1 MNACVCLYFKRL
13 IYPIRNYIY
22 FLLALVVSL
31 TQFKLFPCSLESL
44 ILSSV
49 FENQKEG
56 LCDQIKV
63 ELFKTYVSI
72 P

>member
-1 MNACVCLYFKRL
+1 M
-13 IYPIRNYIY
+13 
-22 FLLALVVSL
+22 
-31 TQFKLFPCSLESL
+31 QFKLFPCSLESL
-44 ILSSV
+44 LLSSV

-63 ELFKTYVSI
+63 ELFKTFVSI